1 MADVNDNNAA
11 ETIAKADAGSAD
23 TKPEKNE
30 LEVAKAEAVAPPMA
44 AEAVV
49 KAPKPASKK
58 KLLATTAKPQVLKAK
73 PAAKAK
79 PVRAAKPAAL
89 ASDAKSNSKPKP
101 KPTIKQLKDTIMATK
116 NTENSAP
123 AQNLL
128 GDMQARAKG
137 AYDKS
142 TAMAGDMGDFA
153 KGNVEAMVEAGK
165 IMTAGLQNL
174 GRDYVEDAKSAFETM
189 TADMKGMAAIK
200 SPTELFQLQGNLMRR
215 NFDAA
220 VQMASKSSEAM
231 VKLTNEAFAPLSN
244 RMSVA
249 VEKVSKAA

>member
-23 TKPEKNE
+23 TKTEKNE

-79 PVRAAKPAAL
+79 PVRATKPAAL
-89 ASDAKSNSKPKP
+89 ASDANSKPKP

-174 GRDYVEDAKSAFETM
+174 GRDYAEDAKSAFETM